1 MWDSPICS
9 PGTVSGSTGL
19 TQGDS
24 INMAL
29 GSSDGGADVPL
40 MLDQPDTTWPSATEL
55 VIVSHQEKLIWL
67 VSAY

>member
-1 MWDSPICS
+1 
-9 PGTVSGSTGL
+9 
-19 TQGDS
+19 
-24 INMAL
+24 MAL